1 MRLTPERWKDSARCG
16 YPCVF
21 HENLCSY
28 VKKLFE
34 HLLAKEAEYDLIVV
48 PDSCDAM
55 RKLHAALHGTVDPGR
70 LFFLDFP
77 RQEGKSA
84 ERFYAGVLDR
94 LRSYIQEHFEV
105 TTAVDCWEEVPE
117 AKTAEG
123 EKNIGLIGSNIDS
136 TVLFR
141 TAEKLGVRLLGIS
154 RCTDRAFPD
163 PAIVAAIRRR
173 ADLLELSGH
182 YLRKNRCPRSHRPGR
197 ARDLALEIRKSR
209 VSGVIFHTL
218 KFCDFY
224 PFEWIELR
232 RELIDLPMLVLEH
245 DLAST
250 DEGQIMT
257 RLSAFLESIFPRPS
271 SSRPKDNGTGFF
283 AGIDSGSHATK
294 AVLVDTMGR
303 TIAMEIVVTGTSVQ
317 KSAMEAFQK
326 AMAAIHLRRSD
337 VSRVVATGYGRSNV
351 DFADEC
357 ITEITCHAVGLYS
370 LIGAQGTIIDIG
382 GQDSKVIRL
391 SKDGKVE
398 KFAMNDKCAAGTGRF
413 LEVIADR
420 LGMSLEGFSS
430 MAAQAKRAT
439 SVSSMCS
446 VFAESEVISL
456 IASGQPV
463 ESIAKGI
470 HQAVASRTLS
480 LVRRVEGIE
489 PYYMTG
495 GVARNRALVEELS
508 RSLGTDI
515 HVVAEPQMV
524 GALGAAILAAESVS

>member
-1 MRLTPERWKDSARCG
+1 
-16 YPCVF
+16 
-21 HENLCSY
+21 
-28 VKKLFE
+28 
-34 HLLAKEAEYDLIVV
+34 
-48 PDSCDAM
+48 
-55 RKLHAALHGTVDPGR
+55 
-70 LFFLDFP
+70 
-77 RQEGKSA
+77 
-84 ERFYAGVLDR
+84 
-94 LRSYIQEHFEV
+94 
-105 TTAVDCWEEVPE
+105 
-117 AKTAEG
+117 
-123 EKNIGLIGSNIDS
+123 
-136 TVLFR
+136 
-141 TAEKLGVRLLGIS
+141 
-154 RCTDRAFPD
+154 
-163 PAIVAAIRRR
+163 
-173 ADLLELSGH
+173 
-182 YLRKNRCPRSHRPGR
+182 
-197 ARDLALEIRKSR
+197 
-209 VSGVIFHTL
+209 
-218 KFCDFY
+218 
-224 PFEWIELR
+224 
-232 RELIDLPMLVLEH
+232 
-245 DLAST
+245 
-250 DEGQIMT
+250 
-257 RLSAFLESIFPRPS
+257 
-271 SSRPKDNGTGFF
+271 
-283 AGIDSGSHATK
+283 
-294 AVLVDTMGR
+294 
-303 TIAMEIVVTGTSVQ
+303 MEIVVTGTSVQ